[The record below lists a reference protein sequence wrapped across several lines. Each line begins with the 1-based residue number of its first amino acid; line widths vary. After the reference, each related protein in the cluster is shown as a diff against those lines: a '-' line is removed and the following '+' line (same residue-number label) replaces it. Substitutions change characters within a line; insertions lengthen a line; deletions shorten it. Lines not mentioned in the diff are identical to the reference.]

1 MAALVESTTQSLDSV
16 TMAALLDTSKAAD
29 ATGAADVSG
38 VRVERSPLHG
48 RGLFAARDFAAGETI
63 LVEAPLV
70 AMQDLA
76 NRHAALVCGEC
87 LAFLDL
93 GRDLLEAVAAGASP
107 RVAADAAVARGGGPV
122 ARCADGC
129 GELYCSAACRDA
141 HRKRCHRAL
150 CVGPVAEAD
159 AAADPLVRY
168 KILATESNEILFL
181 AADVVAAAL
190 ADGAAAA
197 AFLPFTRVPWDRV
210 VADAAAL
217 RGDDAR
223 DGALLGEALR
233 RLCGDAA
240 PLLRDALAARGFAN
254 AADVTPEWL
263 ATIVGTFEQNNVGVR
278 LRHPLDD
285 DDDDDDEEEE
295 DDGEEDDE
303 DDDDE
308 AEDGGAVARAA
319 SPEDVDRLTAAPG
332 QVAVVKFS
340 AAWCAPCRAMAPV
353 FAALAE
359 AVPEARFVAVDVDE
373 VPDAAARF
381 EAGAL
386 PTFVL
391 LRDGDELARVEGA
404 DERALRAQ
412 LARAGCPPPDD
423 GDGDDA
429 TADTDD
435 GDDTDDGG
443 GAYGMPPLEG
453 TALYSTI
460 CCANHACDQ
469 TCDVLYAAPSEPGG
483 EPGPGRFGAPLRAS
497 LVARRAVAAGDEL
510 TIAYVDTDAPWQ
522 ERRAALADYGFL
534 CRCSRCVAEMRCPK
548 CA

>member
-1 MAALVESTTQSLDSV
+1 MAALVETTTQSLDSV

-29 ATGAADVSG
+29 ATDATDMSG

-141 HRKRCHRAL
+141 HRRRCHRAL

-197 AFLPFTRVPWDRV
+197 AFLPFTR
-210 VADAAAL
+210 AL
-217 RGDDAR
+217 GPSSPTPRRSGDDAR

-254 AADVTPEWL
+254 AADVVVTPEWL
-263 ATIVGTFEQNNVGVR
+263 ARIVGTFEQNNVGVR

-285 DDDDDDEEEE
+285 DDDDEA
-295 DDGEEDDE
+295 E
-303 DDDDE
+303 DDDDDDDDEDE

-319 SPEDVDRLTAAPG
+319 SLEDVDRLAAAPG
-332 QVAVVKFS
+332 AVAVVKFS
-340 AAWCAPCRAMAPV
+340 AAWCAPCRAMAPA

-359 AVPEARFVAVDVDE
+359 ALPEARFVAVDVDE

-386 PTFVL
+386 PTS
-391 LRDGDELARVEGA
+391 RSRAARRRTTA
-404 DERALRAQ
+404 TPTTTL
-412 LARAGCPPPDD
+412 
-423 GDGDDA
+423 

-435 GDDTDDGG
+435 GDGTDDGGG

-469 TCDVLYAAPSEPGG
+469 SCDVLYAAPSEPGG
-483 EPGPGRFGAPLRAS
+483 ELGPGRFGAPLRAS

>member
-1 MAALVESTTQSLDSV
+1 MAALVETTTQSLDSV

-29 ATGAADVSG
+29 ATDATDMSG

-93 GRDLLEAVAAGASP
+93 GRDLLEAVARGASP
-107 RVAADAAVARGGGPV
+107 PPPADAAVARGGGPV

-141 HRKRCHRAL
+141 HRRRCHRTL
-150 CVGPVAEAD
+150 SRRPVARGRP
-159 AAADPLVRY
+159 AARTARRY

-210 VADAAAL
+210 V
-217 RGDDAR
+217 
-223 DGALLGEALR
+223 
-233 RLCGDAA
+233 
-240 PLLRDALAARGFAN
+240 
-254 AADVTPEWL
+254 TPEWL
-263 ATIVGTFEQNNVGVR
+263 ARIVGTFEQNNVGVR

-285 DDDDDDEEEE
+285 DDDDEAE
-295 DDGEEDDE
+295 DDD

-308 AEDGGAVARAA
+308 AEGGRRTGAVRRARRRF
-319 SPEDVDRLTAAPG
+319 EDVDRLAAAPG
-332 QVAVVKFS
+332 AVAVVKFS

-359 AVPEARFVAVDVDE
+359 ALP
-373 VPDAAARF
+373 
-381 EAGAL
+381 GAPSPPSAS
-386 PTFVL
+386 PTGP
-391 LRDGDELARVEGA
+391 RR
-404 DERALRAQ
+404 RALRGR
-412 LARAGCPPPDD
+412 RAPDSC
-423 GDGDDA
+423 G
-429 TADTDD
+429 
-435 GDDTDDGG
+435 
-443 GAYGMPPLEG
+443 
-453 TALYSTI
+453 
-460 CCANHACDQ
+460 
-469 TCDVLYAAPSEPGG
+469 VLSRAPSEPGG

>member
-1 MAALVESTTQSLDSV
+1 MAALVETTTQSLDSV

-29 ATGAADVSG
+29 ATDATDMSG

-122 ARCADGC
+122 
-129 GELYCSAACRDA
+129 
-141 HRKRCHRAL
+141 
-150 CVGPVAEAD
+150 
-159 AAADPLVRY
+159 
-168 KILATESNEILFL
+168 
-181 AADVVAAAL
+181 
-190 ADGAAAA
+190 
-197 AFLPFTRVPWDRV
+197 
-210 VADAAAL
+210 
-217 RGDDAR
+217 
-223 DGALLGEALR
+223 
-233 RLCGDAA
+233 
-240 PLLRDALAARGFAN
+240 
-254 AADVTPEWL
+254 TPEWL
-263 ATIVGTFEQNNVGVR
+263 ARIVGTFEQNNVGVR

-285 DDDDDDEEEE
+285 DDDDEA
-295 DDGEEDDE
+295 E
-303 DDDDE
+303 DDDDDDDDEDE
-308 AEDGGAVARAA
+308 AEDG
-319 SPEDVDRLTAAPG
+319 APWRG
-332 QVAVVKFS
+332 
-340 AAWCAPCRAMAPV
+340 R
-353 FAALAE
+353 
-359 AVPEARFVAVDVDE
+359 
-373 VPDAAARF
+373 PDAAARF

-404 DERALRAQ
+404 DERRC
-412 LARAGCPPPDD
+412 ARSSRRWLPAADD
-423 GDGDDA
+423 GDADDA
-429 TADTDD
+429 RRPTPTTATAP
-435 GDDTDDGG
+435 TT
-443 GAYGMPPLEG
+443 AAAAPRHAALEG

-469 TCDVLYAAPSEPGG
+469 SCDVLYAAPSEPGG

-522 ERRAALADYGFL
+522 ERRALADSRFL

>member
-1 MAALVESTTQSLDSV
+1 MAALVETTTQSLDSV

-29 ATGAADVSG
+29 ATDATDMSG

-141 HRKRCHRAL
+141 HRRRCHRAL

-197 AFLPFTRVPWDRV
+197 AFLPFTRV
-210 VADAAAL
+210 
-217 RGDDAR
+217 
-223 DGALLGEALR
+223 
-233 RLCGDAA
+233 
-240 PLLRDALAARGFAN
+240 
-254 AADVTPEWL
+254 TPEWL
-263 ATIVGTFEQNNVGVR
+263 ARIVGTFEQNNVGVR

-285 DDDDDDEEEE
+285 DDDDEA
-295 DDGEEDDE
+295 E
-303 DDDDE
+303 DDDDDDDDEAE
-308 AEDGGAVARAA
+308 AEDGGAVAHAA
-319 SPEDVDRLTAAPG
+319 SLEDVDRLAAAPG
-332 QVAVVKFS
+332 AVAVVKFS

-359 AVPEARFVAVDVDE
+359 ALPEARFVAVDVDE
-373 VPDAAARF
+373 L
-381 EAGAL
+381 AL
-386 PTFVL
+386 
-391 LRDGDELARVEGA
+391 
-404 DERALRAQ
+404 
-412 LARAGCPPPDD
+412 AGCPPPDD
-423 GDGDDA
+423 GDGDDGA

-435 GDDTDDGG
+435 GDGTDDGGG

-469 TCDVLYAAPSEPGG
+469 SCDVLYAAPSEPGG
-483 EPGPGRFGAPLRAS
+483 ELGPGRFGAPLRAS

-510 TIAYVDTDAPWQ
+510 TIAY
-522 ERRAALADYGFL
+522 
-534 CRCSRCVAEMRCPK
+534 MRCPK

>member
-1 MAALVESTTQSLDSV
+1 M
-16 TMAALLDTSKAAD
+16 
-29 ATGAADVSG
+29 
-38 VRVERSPLHG
+38 
-48 RGLFAARDFAAGETI
+48 
-63 LVEAPLV
+63 
-70 AMQDLA
+70 
-76 NRHAALVCGEC
+76 
-87 LAFLDL
+87 
-93 GRDLLEAVAAGASP
+93 
-107 RVAADAAVARGGGPV
+107 
-122 ARCADGC
+122 
-129 GELYCSAACRDA
+129 
-141 HRKRCHRAL
+141 
-150 CVGPVAEAD
+150 
-159 AAADPLVRY
+159 
-168 KILATESNEILFL
+168 
-181 AADVVAAAL
+181 
-190 ADGAAAA
+190 
-197 AFLPFTRVPWDRV
+197 
-210 VADAAAL
+210 
-217 RGDDAR
+217 
-223 DGALLGEALR
+223 
-233 RLCGDAA
+233 
-240 PLLRDALAARGFAN
+240 
-254 AADVTPEWL
+254 
-263 ATIVGTFEQNNVGVR
+263 R

-285 DDDDDDEEEE
+285 DDEAEEA
-295 DDGEEDDE
+295 EDDE

-412 LARAGCPPPDD
+412 LALAGCPPPDD

-429 TADTDD
+429 TA
-435 GDDTDDGG
+435 DTDDGG

-469 TCDVLYAAPSEPGG
+469 SCDVLYAAPSEPGG